1 MIINTIYISWL
12 LKFMDKFKDFINQKS
27 LFGEIMRFLLVGG
40 LSTVI
45 DFLIMGVVL
54 YLSAP
59 DSYDNFINVFFG
71 TNQDPTH
78 FGALFGTGLGFVIG
92 VIVNYLLSVY
102 FVFNENENVKNVKGF
117 VLFVVLSA
125 GGLALHELG
134 MWGLHLKFGVNEWI
148 VKIIMTILVMAYNF
162 VTRRVLLFKKKGE
175 V

>member
-1 MIINTIYISWL
+1 MIIKTIYISWL

-59 DSYDNFINVFFG
+59 DSYDNFKNVFFG
-71 TNQDPTH
+71 TNQDPTY

-92 VIVNYLLSVY
+92 VIVNYLLSV
-102 FVFNENENVKNVKGF
+102 
-117 VLFVVLSA
+117 
-125 GGLALHELG
+125 
-134 MWGLHLKFGVNEWI
+134 
-148 VKIIMTILVMAYNF
+148 
-162 VTRRVLLFKKKGE
+162 
-175 V
+175 